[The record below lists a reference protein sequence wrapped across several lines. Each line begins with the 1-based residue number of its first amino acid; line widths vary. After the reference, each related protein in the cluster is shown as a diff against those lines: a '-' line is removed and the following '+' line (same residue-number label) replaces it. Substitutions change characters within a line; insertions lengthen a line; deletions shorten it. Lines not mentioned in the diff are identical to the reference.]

1 MSADAFAA
9 LAAILRRLCQ
19 HPLPDLAPETLL
31 LDIPDLDS
39 IRLLEAVALLEE
51 ELRVEIDTAM
61 LDGLECVGDILR
73 AVATARPMR

>member
-1 MSADAFAA
+1 MSDAAFTT

-19 HPLPDLAPETLL
+19 QPLPDLAPETLL

-39 IRLLEAVALLEE
+39 IRVLETVALLEE

-61 LDGLECVGDILR
+61 LDHLERVSDILG